1 MRRLI
6 LFLVVLGWSALA
18 ASQGAE
24 EEAFK
29 TPTVAL
35 LPIQDHAG
43 DTQAMIAVKDE
54 LLWQLRARALVTA
67 TWRTRDVMRRHRVRN
82 GDDED
87 PAMLMKLA
95 KDLDVGWLISVTIH
109 DAERSVTPRMT
120 LTARAY
126 DGRTGEIFWAA
137 YQSGSGVDRR
147 SVLGYGVLADIE
159 PLAKLLVERLMADL
173 GEAVD
178 ATPDKDTK
186 AERRVDLL
194 GPIAILPFD
203 SITKNDGTINAE
215 TITQLAR
222 TELHSRGLRLVPAGC
237 TSGVVRRRRVVGWG
251 AVDQQ
256 TREEI
261 RQDCGA
267 RLILTG
273 TVERYDVSGS
283 GAETQPFIAFG
294 MRLVRADTGQILWTG
309 GLERRGWARQ
319 SVFRFGRVHS
329 RGSLAGAMMQTLIQE
344 LTQSVSRR
352 LRREAK
358 ERG

>member
-1 MRRLI
+1 VRWFI
-6 LFLVVLGWSALA
+6 LVLAIFGWGVLA
-18 ASQGAE
+18 ASQNAE
-24 EEAFK
+24 EETFV

-43 DTQAMIAVKDE
+43 DTQATIAVRDE
-54 LLWQLRARALVTA
+54 LLWQLRARGLLTA
-67 TWRTRDVMRRHRVRN
+67 TSRTRDVMRKHRVRN

-87 PAMLMKLA
+87 PALLSKLA
-95 KDLDVGWLISVTIH
+95 LDLDVGWIISVTIH

-126 DGRTGEIFWAA
+126 DGETGEIFWAS
-137 YQSGSGVDRR
+137 YQSGSGIDRR
-147 SVLGYGVLADIE
+147 SVLGYGVLADLE

-178 ATPDKDTK
+178 TTPDKDTK
-186 AERRVDLL
+186 AERKSNLV
-194 GPIAILPFD
+194 GPVAILPFD
-203 SITKNDGTINAE
+203 SITEHDGTVNSE

-222 TELHSRGLRLVPAGC
+222 AELQTRGVDLVPAGC
-237 TSGVVRRRRVVGWG
+237 LSNIVRSRRVVGWG
-251 AVDQQ
+251 SIDQE
-256 TREEI
+256 TRAELW
-261 RQDCGA
+261 DACGA
-267 RLILTG
+267 KLVLTG
-273 TVERYDVSGS
+273 TVERYYAGGS
-283 GAETQPFIAFG
+283 GAETQPFVAFG

-329 RGSLAGAMMQTLIQE
+329 RGDLAGAMMQKMIEE
-344 LTQSVSRR
+344 LMQSVSRR